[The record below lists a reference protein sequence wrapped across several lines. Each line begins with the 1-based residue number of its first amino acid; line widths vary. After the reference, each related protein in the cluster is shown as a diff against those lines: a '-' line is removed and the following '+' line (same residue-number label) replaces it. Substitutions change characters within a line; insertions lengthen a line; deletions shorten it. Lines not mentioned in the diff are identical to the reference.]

1 MIMNMSENLVALDIG
16 TCTVHRYIAGKDYC
30 PFCPHKVKVQMTSI
44 KRDDKECYML
54 RRHDSRESLKSAKVE
69 SRVGQQ

>member
-16 TCTVHRYIAGKDYC
+16 TCTVHTLQARIAIR
-30 PFCPHKVKVQMTSI
+30 FVRIKVKVQMTSI